1 MGRIRA
7 KKRRISPVL
16 KLTTALHDR
25 CPVASG
31 IRESTRRSRNAYGR
45 PNVRVRRLVPKAGRP
60 RRGCCGAR
68 SPPFLGPYR
77 PKMGIQRGEARHR
90 GQNPQTTVPSGSTRA
105 QPGVIWLPHD
115 RSQSVRT
122 ELYKLIPPCSSGL
135 ITRSASPGII
145 LSLRC
150 CTSEAHQ
157 SRQIE
162 PSRVACVGTTTNQ
175 GRCMQNLVH
184 DRWNRGAQGRLLPA
198 TIL

>member
-16 KLTTALHDR
+16 RLTTALHDR

-45 PNVRVRRLVPKAGRP
+45 PNVRVPRLVPKAGRP

-90 GQNPQTTVPSGSTRA
+90 GQNPQTRVPRGSTRA
-105 QPGVIWLPHD
+105 QPGVIWLTHS
-115 RSQSVRT
+115 RSQSVRI
-122 ELYKLIPPCSSGL
+122 EVYKPLPPCSSGL
-135 ITRSASPGII
+135 PFRPSVSFAIITGLKHAQTAVATPRHVAPDVAVVG
-145 LSLRC
+145 
-150 CTSEAHQ
+150 CTRRDE
-157 SRQIE
+157 
-162 PSRVACVGTTTNQ
+162 
-175 GRCMQNLVH
+175 
-184 DRWNRGAQGRLLPA
+184 
-198 TIL
+198 